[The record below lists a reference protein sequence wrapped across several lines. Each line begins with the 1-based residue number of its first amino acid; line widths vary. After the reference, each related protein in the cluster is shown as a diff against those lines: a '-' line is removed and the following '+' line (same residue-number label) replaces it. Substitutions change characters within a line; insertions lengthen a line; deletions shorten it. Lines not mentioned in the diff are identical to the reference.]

1 MSKFMKRLQKTQSD
15 VTVSDRTS
23 QFVNSHRNKYL
34 HLSHAMKIFDKEDE
48 IQTHHL
54 PKTAKHKDSCSSF
67 D

>member
-34 HLSHAMKIFDKEDE
+34 HLSHAMKMFDKEDE
-48 IQTHHL
+48 YKYIICQKL
-54 PKTAKHKDSCSSF
+54 QNIKTQ
-67 D
+67 